1 MMITVLTKV
10 EARCDQ
16 QEKVVEDMAR
26 FSRKALDEIYRL
38 SSVQQPMIASS
49 SSQSAE
55 EEMSESDRELYFH
68 NGTNLLKVPGSNAAE
83 KAYEIVKILWS
94 EQERKV
100 LCIDPKRE
108 LTKDR
113 VASEELRTRGTS
125 WSFGRYWRSFSLNTT
140 TRSIREFWSLSTN
153 AWGRS
158 EIESRGRSEIDG
170 NLCLNY
176 CF

>member
-68 NGTNLLKVPGSNAAE
+68 NGTNLLKVPGGTAAE
-83 KAYEIVKILWS
+83 KAHEIVKILWS

-108 LTKDR
+108 LSKDR
-113 VASEELRTRGTS
+113 VAS
-125 WSFGRYWRSFSLNTT
+125 
-140 TRSIREFWSLSTN
+140 
-153 AWGRS
+153 
-158 EIESRGRSEIDG
+158 D
-170 NLCLNY
+170 
-176 CF
+176 

>member
-55 EEMSESDRELYFH
+55 EEMSESDRELYLH
-68 NGTNLLKVPGSNAAE
+68 NGTNLLKVSGTTAAE

-108 LTKDR
+108 LSKDQ
-113 VASEELRTRGTS
+113 VASDELRTEK
-125 WSFGRYWRSFSLNTT
+125 FRSVLKKLFSAQYDNTFYQGILKLVNQRLREKRDRKS
-140 TRSIREFWSLSTN
+140 RSL
-153 AWGRS
+153 
-158 EIESRGRSEIDG
+158 G
-170 NLCLNY
+170 N
-176 CF
+176 

>member
-68 NGTNLLKVPGSNAAE
+68 NGTNLLKVPGPTAAL
-83 KAYEIVKILWS
+83 KAYELVKILWS

-108 LTKDR
+108 LSKDR
-113 VASEELRTRGTS
+113 VASDELRTEK
-125 WSFGRYWRSFSLNTT
+125 FRSVLKKLFPEYDHTFYQGILKLVNQRLREKRDRKSRSL
-140 TRSIREFWSLSTN
+140 
-153 AWGRS
+153 
-158 EIESRGRSEIDG
+158 G
-170 NLCLNY
+170 N
-176 CF
+176 